1 RGRMDKEDRF
11 WFSMYRGDRIGM
23 LDMKTD
29 TIKEYPLPLKYFSP
43 YTVSYPDA
51 RGRVFAGSNG
61 SDRLARL
68 DTKTGEAIMYLMPTH
83 DFDTKKISIDP
94 RDGKTVWFANKR
106 SARVVR
112 VEQLD

>member
-1 RGRMDKEDRF
+1 VDKEDRF
-11 WFSMYRGDRIGM
+11 WFSLYRGDKIGM

-29 TIKEYPLPLKYFSP
+29 TLREYPMPYKYFAP

-51 RGRVFAGSNG
+51 RGRVFAPSNG
-61 SDRLARL
+61 SDRLARV
-68 DTKTGEAIMYLMPTH
+68 DIETGETIAYLMPVR
-83 DFDTKKISIDP
+83 DFDTKKVAVDP

-106 SARVVR
+106 NARVVK